1 VDGHSAGARP
11 FSGRRQYRETYR
23 HHAETPGLGGPGGKE
38 RAQHMFERFT
48 DRARRVVVL
57 AQEEARMLSHNYIG
71 TEHMLLGLLHEGD
84 GVAARALG
92 DAGLTLIGVRELV
105 VEIIGT
111 GEKPPSGHIPFT
123 SRAKKILELS
133 LREALQTGVE
143 YIDTEHL
150 LLGLI
155 REGEGVGA
163 QIVERVGGSLEA
175 VRALVISREEQR
187 EHHEQRELENEG
199 ITGQRRNPLRRYL
212 QGTFGS
218 PVARE
223 ASAGSISVHLQAHVA
238 DPVLERP
245 EQMRQ
250 LLAVLGR
257 RNRNNALLVG
267 PSGAGKTALARG
279 ASQLLGGK
287 RGPAALAGAELM
299 ELDLLALRTGGERL
313 VRRRYQSIV
322 LIEDLDTLLPADDV
336 SGGRMTLTLAKLVDA
351 EAPIVV
357 TCTEQAHARLKE
369 TYPALAARF
378 EAIEIGPADQTVTLE
393 VLRTLRSTMAEFHQV
408 TIEDSALAAAVEL
421 GSLANS
427 GRVLPGAAVDVL
439 DEAAARLAAST
450 QPREDEQTAV
460 LDDRGVRGT
469 SDPPPA
475 VA

>member
-1 VDGHSAGARP
+1 MDTPPGPAPFPADGSTVRHIGTMRIPRAG
-11 FSGRRQYRETYR
+11 
-23 HHAETPGLGGPGGKE
+23 GGPGEKE

-84 GVAARALG
+84 GIAARALG

-105 VEIIGT
+105 VEIVGT
-111 GEKPPSGHIPFT
+111 GKKPPSGHIPFT

-163 QIVERVGGSLEA
+163 QIVERIGGSLEA
-175 VRALVISREEQR
+175 VRTLVVAREEQR
-187 EHHEQRELENEG
+187 ERHEQRELEDEG

-212 QGTFGS
+212 QSSFGS
-218 PVARE
+218 SVARE
-223 ASAGSISVHLQAHVA
+223 AAAGSISVHLQAHVA

-279 ASQLLGGK
+279 AAQLLGVK
-287 RGPAALAGAELM
+287 RGGPAALAGAELM

-336 SGGRMTLTLAKLVDA
+336 SGGRMTLALAKLVDA

-369 TYPALAARF
+369 SYPALAARF
-378 EAIEIGPADQTVTLE
+378 EAIEIGPADQAVTLE
-393 VLRTLRSTMAEFHQV
+393 ILKTLQSMMAEFHKV
-408 TIEDSALAAAVEL
+408 TIDDSALAAAVEL
-421 GSLANS
+421 GSQAT

-450 QPREDEQTAV
+450 QPRADEQTAV
-460 LDDRGVRGT
+460 LDDRAVRGT